1 MVLLLHKSSK
11 LYSKLDNH
19 IHNHHDHHHHHHHQS
34 MELSSSLQVFQL
46 QVSKFIGQLALDLE
60 SEYEV
65 LSLSWIQK
73 CFDLLPF
80 TDKAF
85 AKLVLDIDYPMRSWE
100 VDSIERYLNYTL
112 CLLELFNSISYSL
125 SHLGQTRL
133 SLSHG
138 LSLLENE
145 NSSSLASATRHLKP
159 IQLACFSFSTNFG
172 KDLHIQGDN
181 NNNKARFL
189 SSKEMVINEALKE
202 MEHIGFCVCG
212 VVLSG
217 LCNNGKPYLELRKM
231 AGGFDGSLVLMLD
244 TKINEQLLKK
254 VPILKEVKEINDVV
268 ADLVVASDEVKND
281 VAKELKTK
289 LQVFEKLSDV
299 VKMKVDDMFAKVMS
313 QRTELIDCIRVI
325 KQPLKSV
332 ASLLV

>member
-1 MVLLLHKSSK
+1 MVLLAHKFSK

-19 IHNHHDHHHHHHHQS
+19 IHNHHDQS
-34 MELSSSLQVFQL
+34 MELSSFFQVFHL
-46 QVSKFIGQLALDLE
+46 QVSILIGQLALDLE
-60 SEYEV
+60 SGFEV
-65 LSLSWIQK
+65 LSFSWIQK
-73 CFDLLPF
+73 CFEVLPF
-80 TDKAF
+80 MDKAF
-85 AKLVLDIDYPMRSWE
+85 AKLVLDIDYPMSAWK

-125 SHLGQTRL
+125 SHIGQTRL

-138 LSLLENE
+138 LLLLENK
-145 NSSSLASATRHLKP
+145 NSSSVASATRHLKP
-159 IQLACFSFSTNFG
+159 IQLGCFSFSFSTNFG
-172 KDLHIQGDN
+172 KDLNIQGDN
-181 NNNKARFL
+181 NNSKARFF
-189 SSKEMVINEALKE
+189 SSKEIVINEALKE
-202 MEHIGFCVCG
+202 MKHIGFCVCG
-212 VVLSG
+212 IMLSG

-231 AGGFDGSLVLMLD
+231 VGGFDGSLVLMLD

-289 LQVFEKLSDV
+289 LQVFEKLCDV

-313 QRTELIDCIRVI
+313 QRTELIDCIRMI

-332 ASLLV
+332 A